1 MVYRSQ
7 HSFGSFFRFCSL
19 LVTLKKHILTL
30 QSHVTSSCFNQSW
43 KIPCTYTVLGY
54 RIFSEHSLGFFCRS
68 LSTGQVFLV
77 CSRDQPRQ
85 KDYNY
90 WVFPVVLGTY
100 INICSTTKAPLAKN
114 YLWLKIIH
122 YQNINTDFKEV
133 NLFHRGKNSSSGLS
147 WNAPN
152 TSFCRHI
159 LLHILHQL
167 QLDHCNHFAKGVLH
181 VKIKASIFH
190 AFWTDIDFLTV
201 L

>member
-100 INICSTTKAPLAKN
+100 INNLQHYKGTISQELPVTENYPLP
-114 YLWLKIIH
+114 
-122 YQNINTDFKEV
+122 E
-133 NLFHRGKNSSSGLS
+133 
-147 WNAPN
+147 
-152 TSFCRHI
+152 
-159 LLHILHQL
+159 HQYRF
-167 QLDHCNHFAKGVLH
+167 QRSQF
-181 VKIKASIFH
+181 IS
-190 AFWTDIDFLTV
+190 
-201 L
+201 